1 MTMTKTAASILREH
15 VEAQERQ
22 ASWDIFM
29 SHAFDDKEIILGAT
43 NLIEDMGFT
52 VYLDW
57 RDDPLL
63 DRKHVT
69 AKTAMVLRERMRTS
83 KCLMYATTSNAAE
96 SKWMPWELGFKD
108 GHSNRSA
115 ILPILTGSAT
125 AFAGTEFL
133 GIYPH
138 VEDGVEQGTN
148 VNTLW
153 VHRSS
158 TCYVILRGWLA
169 GKEPTEH

>member
-1 MTMTKTAASILREH
+1 MTKTAASVLQEH
-15 VEAQERQ
+15 VDAQERQ

-43 NLIEDMGFT
+43 KIIEDVGFT

-69 AKTAMVLRERMRTS
+69 AKTAMVLRERMRAS

-108 GHSNRSA
+108 GQSNRSA

-133 GIYPH
+133 GIYPY
-138 VEDGVEQGTN
+138 VEDGLEQGTT

-158 TCYVILRGWLA
+158 TCYVVLRGWLA

>member
-1 MTMTKTAASILREH
+1 MK
-15 VEAQERQ
+15 V
-22 ASWDIFM
+22 WDIFI

-43 NLIEDMGFT
+43 KLIEDMGFT

-63 DRKHVT
+63 DRKNVT
-69 AKTAMVLRERMRTS
+69 AKTAAVLRERMRAS
-83 KCLMYATTSNAAE
+83 KCLMYATTSSASE

-108 GHSNRSA
+108 GQSSRSS
-115 ILPILTGSAT
+115 ILPILTGTAT

-133 GIYPH
+133 GLYPYI
-138 VEDGVEQGTN
+138 EDGLEENTK

-158 TCYVILRGWLA
+158 TCYVKLRGWFL
-169 GKEPTEH
+169 GTEPHEH